1 MDEFD
6 YQYKIILI
14 QAAALLICSILFFR
28 IYKHLGEL
36 WKLID
41 LYKELIQTYESRF
54 QVFEE
59 FRETSNRLIDGK
71 SNEIELLR
79 KYIENSENS
88 NSNQDFST
96 NEERVNKDD
105 DNKNTPYSS
114 VGSDSGITSDS

>member
-71 SNEIELLR
+71 SKEIELLR